1 MRNRRCVII
10 TPGHSIVPNHV
21 CGRGFCGNTQAKTP
35 RYFVYDLNR
44 DLWDLGITGI
54 DVKCVLR
61 GDAAHS
67 QGGLRITG
75 MDVKPK
81 VLAWKSDSGLD
92 ASNRCVIFS

>member
-1 MRNRRCVII
+1 MRLQNRRCIII
-10 TPGHSIVPNHV
+10 TSGAFNCPESRLWKGFLQKNPDT
-21 CGRGFCGNTQAKTP
+21 CGYG
-35 RYFVYDLNR
+35 LNR

-67 QGGLRITG
+67 QGDLGITG
-75 MDVKPK
+75 IDVKPK

-92 ASNRCVIFS
+92 ENNRCATLS